1 MFHASLSTHSSI
13 KGLLNVGDEV
23 LNILQAHGQ
32 TYQAVRD
39 AQILALVSW
48 HWSMGLDWTVQDA
61 KQNHTKNS
69 IFI

>member
-48 HWSMGLDWTVQDA
+48 H
-61 KQNHTKNS
+61 
-69 IFI
+69 

>member
-1 MFHASLSTHSSI
+1 MFHASLNTHSSI

-39 AQILALVSW
+39 AQLFTLVSW
-48 HWSMGLDWTVQDA
+48 HRGMGLD
-61 KQNHTKNS
+61 
-69 IFI
+69 